1 MESKY
6 FLPNVV
12 QITEDMRDRFQDNAI
27 PLHDRIKIQREM
39 ILVLHSCQCAIRE
52 VSTRLE
58 ILNDNF
64 QVCHSYNPIHY
75 IESRLKSPKS
85 IWNKLEKNDLP
96 CTAESAKN
104 NLTDIAGIRVIS
116 HYFEDVYAIADLLTS
131 QDDIQLIKK
140 SDYIANPKPSG
151 YRSLHIV
158 ISVPVFQSKK
168 KETVFVE
175 VQFLTIA
182 MDYWASLEHELN
194 YKTHSKVKDDLRNKL
209 HQCAVEI
216 HNIELKMGDVYK
228 SIMEMQ

>member
-1 MESKY
+1 MESKH
-6 FLPNVV
+6 FLPNVE
-12 QITEDMRDRFQDNAI
+12 QITEDERGRFQDNAI
-27 PLHDRIKIQREM
+27 SLHDRIKLQREM

-52 VSTRLE
+52 ISTRLE
-58 ILNDNF
+58 ILNDDF
-64 QVCHSYNPIHY
+64 QVCHSYNPIHH

-85 IWNKLEKNDLP
+85 IWNKLEKNGLP
-96 CTAESAKN
+96 CTVESAKN

-116 HYFEDVYAIADLLTS
+116 HYLEDVYAIADLLTS

-168 KETVFVE
+168 KGTVFVE
-175 VQFLTIA
+175 VQFRTIA

-194 YKTHSKVKDDLRNKL
+194 YKTHSKVKDDLRSKL
-209 HQCAVEI
+209 RQCAVEI
-216 HNIELKMGDVYK
+216 NNIELKMGDVYK